1 MNSCF
6 ILTKKK
12 QNIFFFQKFSN
23 IVIDVMFDT
32 LLAYILYIL
41 VDKPF
46 NNIYELISSHKS
58 VENKEN
64 EVKDFYD
71 NDDLNNNNYATKL

>member
-1 MNSCF
+1 
-6 ILTKKK
+6 
-12 QNIFFFQKFSN
+12 
-23 IVIDVMFDT
+23 MFDI

-58 VENKEN
+58 VEDKEH
-64 EVKDFYD
+64 EIKDFYD
-71 NDDLNNNNYATKL
+71 KDHLKNNNYVTKF

>member
-1 MNSCF
+1 
-6 ILTKKK
+6 
-12 QNIFFFQKFSN
+12 
-23 IVIDVMFDT
+23 MFDI

-58 VENKEN
+58 AEDKGNK
-64 EVKDFYD
+64 VKDFYD
-71 NDDLNNNNYATKL
+71 EDHLNNNTHVSKL

>member
-1 MNSCF
+1 
-6 ILTKKK
+6 
-12 QNIFFFQKFSN
+12 
-23 IVIDVMFDT
+23 MFDI

-58 VENKEN
+58 VEDKGN
-64 EVKDFYD
+64 EVNDFYD
-71 NDDLNNNNYATKL
+71 KDHLKNNNNYVTKF

>member
-1 MNSCF
+1 MNSCSA
-6 ILTKKK
+6 LME
-12 QNIFFFQKFSN
+12 IFFFQKFSN
-23 IVIDVMFDT
+23 TIIDIMFDI

-58 VENKEN
+58 VEDKEHKI
-64 EVKDFYD
+64 KDFND
-71 NDDLNNNNYATKL
+71 MDDLKSNNYLTKL